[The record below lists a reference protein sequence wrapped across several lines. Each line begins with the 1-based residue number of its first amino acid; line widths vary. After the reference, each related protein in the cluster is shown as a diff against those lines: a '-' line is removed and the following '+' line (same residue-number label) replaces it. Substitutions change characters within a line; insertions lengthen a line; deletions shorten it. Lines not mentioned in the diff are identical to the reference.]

1 MNSSRK
7 SKMGLSIFLVVCFI
21 IVAIVLV
28 FAGILIITIF
38 FPPYQTK
45 ADKQLA
51 TIQSEVQEIPLAMR
65 YSTLAGEDFELDI
78 DEVLENNGN
87 EQDMDDCLCSYKDK
101 VYFVFTSYLANDGDK
116 RVWSIASVN
125 LDGTNFKIEY
135 SSVFVGFYYNDA
147 TNKNSSEKNGYF
159 KNGVIVL
166 NDNQKV
172 VEYDIISGKSTEFT
186 FDEYDFFEN
195 ELDYKITDNNKIEF
209 TKNSVEK
216 ILTLEELK
224 ETDGAI
230 GEICSIY
237 DKKTFLDK
245 DSGLRFFFD
254 SVQFVNDK
262 VYLLCRVLNY
272 GGHTSAVVLEYD
284 FETNS
289 CKYVCSEFI
298 SDVINGNY
306 YLVSD
311 AEKCFISS

>member
-1 MNSSRK
+1 MK
-7 SKMGLSIFLVVCFI
+7 SNGKAIIGVSAFLTICVV

-28 FAGILIITIF
+28 LASILIIAIF
-38 FPPYQTK
+38 FIPDQTK

-65 YSTLAGEDFELDI
+65 YSTLVGEEFELDI
-78 DEVLENNGN
+78 DEVLENNGY
-87 EQDMDDCLCSYKDK
+87 EQDMDDCLCYYKDK
-101 VYFVFTSYLANDGDK
+101 VYFVFTSYLANDGEK

-125 LDGTNFKIEY
+125 FDGTGFEIEY
-135 SSVFVGFYYNDA
+135 SNVFECFYYNDA
-147 TNKNSSEKNGYF
+147 TNKNISEKCGYF

-172 VEYDIISGKSTEFT
+172 VEYDIVSRKSTEFT
-186 FDEYDFFEN
+186 FDEYNFFEN
-195 ELDYKITDNNKIEF
+195 ELDYKITDNNRITF
-209 TKNSVEK
+209 TQNNVEK
-216 ILTLEELK
+216 TLTLEELK

-237 DKKTFLDK
+237 DKNTFLDK

-284 FETNS
+284 YETNS

-298 SDVINGNY
+298 SDIIDGNY
-306 YLVSD
+306 YLVSPVLD
-311 AEKCFISS
+311 N